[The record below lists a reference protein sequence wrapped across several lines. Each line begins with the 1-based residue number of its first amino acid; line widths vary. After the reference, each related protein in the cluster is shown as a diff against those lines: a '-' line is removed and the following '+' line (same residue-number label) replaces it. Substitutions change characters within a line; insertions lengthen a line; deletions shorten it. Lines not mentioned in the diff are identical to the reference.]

1 MISDVSAY
9 LTSPMIDTREHS
21 NTFNRIR
28 FDHAQ
33 KDRKDDEYEMDL

>member
-1 MISDVSAY
+1 MISGAAAC
-9 LTSPMIDTREHS
+9 LAPPMIDTREHS

-33 KDRKDDEYEMDL
+33 KDRKDDEYAMDR